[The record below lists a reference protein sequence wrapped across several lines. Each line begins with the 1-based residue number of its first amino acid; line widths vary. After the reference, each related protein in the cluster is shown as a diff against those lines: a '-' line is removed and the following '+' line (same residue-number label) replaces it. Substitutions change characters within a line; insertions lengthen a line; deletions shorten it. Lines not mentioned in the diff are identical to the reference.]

1 MKKKKSFEINFG
13 TFLIILIVLFAVVF
27 VIARFTGKEK
37 SENTVENENTVQSPQ
52 VEQTESKL
60 YSNNIITVD
69 IGKLSDKWQVV
80 EKPYGSS
87 QFYIQGPQVEN
98 EDGTKND
105 IRINFYIE
113 QSEQTNEELKT
124 QMLEHSIYSTIEYT
138 KIQEINSL
146 QWMEFEAEN
155 KGVNAKILTLMKDGY
170 MIAAEIVGETS
181 LYNQYYNEAMR
192 TVMTIQISER
202 IPTETASEVIYQYDT
217 LANIKN
223 GGTQFVLTSL
233 KLPETMEQTPE
244 NSNLPEEYKDYV
256 WTGIK
261 YSEFHDAMTKY
272 MTEDV
277 LKSQFSEFIEFN
289 DCLFIKEVNGN
300 QIDYMIEEVN
310 PISVKGNETTYEVVK
325 TGTNN
330 FITYRQNIT
339 LKYEDGKCVV
349 SGVDEQVQ

>member
-80 EKPYGSS
+80 EKPYGSI

-124 QMLEHSIYSTIEYT
+124 QMLEHSIYSTIE
-138 KIQEINSL
+138 
-146 QWMEFEAEN
+146 
-155 KGVNAKILTLMKDGY
+155 
-170 MIAAEIVGETS
+170 
-181 LYNQYYNEAMR
+181 
-192 TVMTIQISER
+192 
-202 IPTETASEVIYQYDT
+202 
-217 LANIKN
+217 
-223 GGTQFVLTSL
+223 
-233 KLPETMEQTPE
+233 
-244 NSNLPEEYKDYV
+244 
-256 WTGIK
+256 
-261 YSEFHDAMTKY
+261 
-272 MTEDV
+272 
-277 LKSQFSEFIEFN
+277 
-289 DCLFIKEVNGN
+289 
-300 QIDYMIEEVN
+300 
-310 PISVKGNETTYEVVK
+310 
-325 TGTNN
+325 
-330 FITYRQNIT
+330 
-339 LKYEDGKCVV
+339 
-349 SGVDEQVQ
+349 